1 MDAEATP
8 LTQHDPGS
16 VPASRHPQQG
26 HHKGMTITSL
36 PDLPDLLA
44 LPTGAPVSA
53 ARYDEQGRPLA
64 LAVRVQGEHAAR
76 HLSALLDV
84 STSAAILVEA
94 GQDFH
99 VWYCPDTT
107 GAHPCLRVI
116 VPGNAGRLTPRP
128 HPPLTFELD
137 DGMEAQRSV
146 LATFSPGPQLY
157 TQVAAWLMQEVL
169 ACAAGQEDAH
179 DPL

>member
-1 MDAEATP
+1 
-8 LTQHDPGS
+8 
-16 VPASRHPQQG
+16 
-26 HHKGMTITSL
+26 MTTTCL

-53 ARYDEQGRPLA
+53 ARYDVQGRPLA

-99 VWYCPDTT
+99 VWYCPDITS
-107 GAHPCLRVI
+107 AHACLRVI
-116 VPGNAGRLTPRP
+116 VPGNAGRLKPRS

-137 DGMEAQRSV
+137 DGMEAQRPV
-146 LATFSPGPQLY
+146 LATFRPGPQLY
-157 TQVAAWLMQEVL
+157 TQVAAWLTQEAL
-169 ACAAGQEDAH
+169 ACAAGQENRH